1 MEIDPKSIHSIIDIL
16 YIPSEGKLIPESDQ
30 GNIEYKLRLDKKGL
44 LSREN
49 MVSQM
54 LYRMNEGRNK
64 YGRYEANYIIGISDD
79 GSFSD
84 LPEQILINSVN
95 ILKGGVKKA
104 NAKIV
109 SEKTYVFTG
118 NKMIIHVVIRKDHKE
133 RCINETNIMILG
145 PSGIGKSSLMG
156 RLTHGQ
162 RDDGKGFTRKLVL
175 RHAHEKTS
183 GTTSCLK
190 YDTIGF
196 AGKNIMNYSIGI
208 EFNMENIYSSSDRL
222 VNLIDLPGDFIS
234 FSKTIMFSV
243 SCIRPDSIII
253 CIPSYDPITHINA
266 IDFVKNNSD
275 IYKFIISTCIVY
287 DIEPIIVIT
296 KQELMDIHKL
306 TEIKP
311 DLNKQIGELFNIWGC
326 DLMTEN
332 STNDTNTSELI
343 EDHTNTN
350 PIEQINDIHSVAE
363 STKTIQTIETIE
375 TVESIASEN
384 KIINFCKT
392 KFIEVSTIT
401 DYGYDE
407 LIDRLNDLSEI
418 NKSNIIKQEKMIKE
432 KMFIVNDVFTIPDT
446 GTIFHGILKY
456 GVININEVVDILC
469 HGIITKHRIKSIHR
483 KTLDVERLLSGESGS
498 ITFYD
503 NIDKIDKTSIIIDN
517 QWIKGLI
524 TKTRIISMFDNV
536 KLKSQQYS
544 LFVENNIIACNI
556 EKIESNNTKQ
566 IFELN
571 SCNDLKFI
579 IDTDIGILKD
589 EKQNYF
595 FIKFI

>member
-1 MEIDPKSIHSIIDIL
+1 MDPEPKNIHSIIDFL

-44 LSREN
+44 TSREN

-84 LPEQILINSVN
+84 LPEQILINSVS

-109 SEKTYVFTG
+109 SEKTYVFPG
-118 NKMIIHVVIRKDHKE
+118 NKMIIHIVIRKDHKE
-133 RCINETNIMILG
+133 RCVNETNMMIFG
-145 PSGIGKSSLMG
+145 PSGIGKSSIMG

-162 RDDGKGFTRKLVL
+162 KDDGNGFTRKLVL

-183 GTTSCLK
+183 GATSCLK

-208 EFNMENIYSSSDRL
+208 EFNMENIYASSDRL
-222 VNLIDLPGDFIS
+222 VNLIDIPGDFAS
-234 FSKTIMFSV
+234 FSKTIMYSV
-243 SCIRPDSIII
+243 SCIRPDNIII
-253 CIPSYDPITHINA
+253 CIPSYDPITCINA
-266 IDFVKNNSD
+266 LNFVKNNSD
-275 IYKFIISTCIVY
+275 IYKFIISACIVY
-287 DIEPIIVIT
+287 DIDPIIVIT
-296 KQELMDIHKL
+296 KQELIDMHDL
-306 TEIKP
+306 TYIQGE
-311 DLNKQIGELFNIWGC
+311 LNKQICELFNIWV
-326 DLMTEN
+326 
-332 STNDTNTSELI
+332 SELKADSRRI
-343 EDHTNTN
+343 LQADETTLIV
-350 PIEQINDIHSVAE
+350 PEIISNDLS
-363 STKTIQTIETIE
+363 
-375 TVESIASEN
+375 N
-384 KIINFCKT
+384 DFCKT
-392 KFIEVSTIT
+392 EFIEVSTIT
-401 DYGYDE
+401 DYGYDK
-407 LIDRLNDLSEI
+407 LIDRLCEI
-418 NKSNIIKQEKMIKE
+418 SNNNTIKQDKIIKDKMIKD

-456 GVININEVVDILC
+456 GVINIDEVVDILC

-483 KTLDVERLLSGESGS
+483 KTLDVDRLLSGESGS

-503 NIDKIDKTSIIIDN
+503 KIEKIDKTSIIIGEE
-517 QWIKGLI
+517 WIKSLI
-524 TKTRIISMFDNV
+524 TRIRIMPIFDNV
-536 KLKSQQYS
+536 KLKLQQYS
-544 LFVENNIIACNI
+544 LFVGNNIIACNI
-556 EKIESNNTKQ
+556 ENVYAGTLDAGNLDAGNLDADNLDQ

-579 IDTDIGILKD
+579 IDTDVGILKD
-589 EKQNYF
+589 EKQNYY